1 MRLYFNRV
9 LTCLGFFAA
18 LTVSLHAYAETSK
31 EFGDYTIHY
40 TAFRSDTL
48 QPEIAKAY
56 NLTRRNNRVI
66 INVAVIKKVAG
77 TTGTPS
83 TAKVEG
89 QAINLT
95 GQLKQLDFREIKEG
109 DAIYYLAET
118 QVSNGEF
125 LKFDLN
131 VTPAGKTDA
140 ARINFDKRF
149 FTH

>member
-1 MRLYFNRV
+1 MRLYLKRI
-9 LTCLGFFAA
+9 LSCLSLFAA
-18 LTVSLHAYAETSK
+18 LTISLHAYAENSRQ
-31 EFGDYTIHY
+31 FGDFTIHY

-48 QPEIAKAY
+48 QPEIAKTY

-66 INVAVIKKVAG
+66 INVAVIKKVPG

-89 QAINLT
+89 QASNLT
-95 GQLKQLDFREIKEG
+95 GQLKELDFHEIKEG

-118 QVSNGEF
+118 QISNGEF
-125 LKFDLN
+125 LKFELK

-140 ARINFDKRF
+140 ATIHFDKRF

>member
-1 MRLYFNRV
+1 MRLYIKRI
-9 LTCLGFFAA
+9 LSCLGLFAA
-18 LTVSLHAYAETSK
+18 LTISLHAYAESSRQ
-31 EFGDYTIHY
+31 FGDFTIHY
-40 TAFRSDTL
+40 TAFRSDIL
-48 QPEIAKAY
+48 QPDIAKTY

-66 INVAVIKKVAG
+66 VNIAVIKKVPG

-89 QAINLT
+89 QVSNLT
-95 GQLKQLDFREIKEG
+95 GQLRQLDFREIKEG

-125 LKFDLN
+125 LKFELA

-140 ARINFDKRF
+140 ATIRFDKRF

>member
-1 MRLYFNRV
+1 MRLYFKRF
-9 LTCLGFFAA
+9 LTCLSFFAA
-18 LTVSLHAYAETSK
+18 LSISLHASAESSK
-31 EFGDYTIHY
+31 EFGDFTIHY

-66 INVAVIKKVAG
+66 INVAVIKKVPG

-83 TAKVEG
+83 SAKVEG
-89 QAINLT
+89 HANNLT
-95 GQLKQLDFREIKEG
+95 GQLKELDFHEINEG

-118 QVSNGEF
+118 KISNGEF
-125 LKFDLN
+125 LKFELS

-149 FTH
+149 FTN

>member
-1 MRLYFNRV
+1 MRLYLKRI
-9 LTCLGFFAA
+9 LPCLSFLAA
-18 LTVSLHAYAETSK
+18 LAISLHASAESSRQ
-31 EFGDYTIHY
+31 FGDFTIHY

-77 TTGTPS
+77 TTGTP
-83 TAKVEG
+83 TAAKVEG
-89 QAINLT
+89 QASNLT
-95 GQLKQLDFREIKEG
+95 GQLKQLDFHEIKEG
-109 DAIYYLAET
+109 DAIYYLAEI
-118 QVSNGEF
+118 QIANGEF

-131 VTPAGKTDA
+131 VTPAGKNDA